1 MPKIWEFASY
11 NLLSLFSPAV
21 GLEHLHCDMKRGFTK
36 ARKREPQVVE
46 LLQRDNIHQRIGILA
61 QRGIYEFYQ
70 TSLIAAEKNA
80 IAQISEVLQLS
91 QEVDSV
97 RTKVIQ
103 ILENY
108 QNNPFLAGKEIIKLS
123 RGDEGFPEPIVIQQG
138 NNTFNLYAA
147 MDCVLQEEDG
157 TLHIVDFKTGKSDFD
172 RRQAYIYLLAA
183 SYIYPQQKAVASFY
197 NLENC
202 QQSERITASSS
213 ILKSF
218 QIELSSLSQR
228 HQKDLYR
235 YRQQFDDFHR
245 IYPPNP
251 GISCRYCTFNSICK
265 FAISEAAA

>member
-36 ARKREPQVVE
+36 ARRREPQVAE
-46 LLQRDNIHQRIGILA
+46 LLQKDNIHQRIGILA

-70 TSLIAAEKNA
+70 TSLIADRKDA
-80 IAQISEVLQLS
+80 IAQVVEVLNLS
-91 QEVDSV
+91 QEIDLVQ
-97 RTKVIQ
+97 TKVLQ
-103 ILENY
+103 ILEHY
-108 QNNPFLAGKEIIKLS
+108 QSNSFLAGKKVIKLS
-123 RGDEGFPEPIVIQQG
+123 RGDEGFPEPILIQQG
-138 NNTFNLYAA
+138 NNTFKLYAA

-197 NLENC
+197 NLETC
-202 QQSERITASSS
+202 QQSERIIASSS

-218 QIELSSLSQR
+218 QVELSSLSQR

-235 YRQQFDDFHR
+235 YRRNFDDFNR
-245 IYPPNP
+245 IFPPNP
-251 GISCRYCTFNSICK
+251 GVSCRYCAFNSICK
-265 FAISEAAA
+265 FAMTEATA